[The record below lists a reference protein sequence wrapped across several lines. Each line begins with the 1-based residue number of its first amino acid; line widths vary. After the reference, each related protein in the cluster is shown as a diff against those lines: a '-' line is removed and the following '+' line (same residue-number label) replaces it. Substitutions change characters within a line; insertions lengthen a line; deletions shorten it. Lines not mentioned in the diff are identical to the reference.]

1 MRTLLFVSLLF
12 LFTDVVAQEEAPEE
26 LGPLD
31 PDYIGVHG
39 MVLMT
44 ADSSMYASHMPLYH
58 KPHDAQIVYRVTTDT
73 SAVLIMVK
81 DADMVTI
88 KPERFN
94 LERLKRGESFS
105 VKADVYLGH
114 FERGGM
120 PTHEQVTITFEEQVY
135 LRELKDLTSATNSH
149 VYDKVSLGGTK
160 HMLIHQ
166 ITQPPSYD
174 QLILLYDDQSCIT
187 KIRTGETVPK
197 RGQTFMALSMCGPM
211 KPLYFE
217 TQDFR
222 SH

>member
-1 MRTLLFVSLLF
+1 MRSLF
-12 LFTDVVAQEEAPEE
+12 LMTLALLANAALAQDDAPEE

-44 ADSSMYASHMPLYH
+44 ADSTMYASHMPLYH
-58 KPHDAQIVYRVTTDT
+58 KPHDAQIVYSVSTDT

-81 DADMVTI
+81 DADLVTI

-120 PTHEQVTITFEEQVY
+120 PTHEQVTITFEEQIY
-135 LRELKDLTSATNSH
+135 LRELKDLPSATNSH
-149 VYDKVSLGGTK
+149 VYDKVPLSGSK

-166 ITQPPSYD
+166 ITLPPSFD
-174 QLILLYDDQSCIT
+174 QQILLYDDQSCIT
-187 KIRTGETVPK
+187 KIRTGDPVPK
-197 RGQTFMALSMCGPM
+197 QGQTFMALAMCGPM

-222 SH
+222 AH